1 MRFKFAPMAKASNL
15 QSLQAFYRQ
24 RFAAEYSLEPLKISP
39 STKVII
45 VVPAYYE
52 NPDYLLKSIEQCA
65 LTNPN
70 EIALIWLV
78 NQAEGDEHYDF
89 HKKQVL
95 ELKKRKLAN
104 ELKIYPYA
112 VLDLKSKQA
121 GVGLAR
127 KIGMD
132 LALETFAAID
142 FDGLIVCLDGDCK
155 VSGNYLHSLLK
166 LAHTPV
172 KGLAIHFEHPLEGL
186 SLKDQEYIIKYE
198 TWLRYYS
205 QALEWSGLAWY
216 HHTVGSS
223 MACRASTYA
232 QIGGMN
238 RRKAGEDFYFL
249 HKLMPQGNFV
259 STSSAVVYPQA
270 RISERVPFGTGR
282 AMLEMKAGNKSFMNL
297 YNPLIFKILKDII
310 SIENLRAG
318 KLANNAYWL
327 DFIKE
332 HLKIE
337 SSYQALLKRVNTSNF
352 PSQFLLWF
360 DGFKVLKFVHHLQST
375 IPDLPAKDALQELLG
390 ISADPLPAL
399 IELRQR
405 DRNRGRT

>member
-1 MRFKFAPMAKASNL
+1 MRFKFGAMAKASNL
-15 QSLQAFYRQ
+15 QSLQAFYHQ
-24 RFAAEYSLEPLKISP
+24 RFAAEYSLEPLEISP
-39 STKVII
+39 ATKALI
-45 VVPAYYE
+45 VVPAYNE

-70 EIALIWLV
+70 EIALLWLV
-78 NQAEGDEHYDF
+78 NQADGEEHYDF
-89 HKKQVL
+89 HKKQILDL
-95 ELKKRKLAN
+95 EPRQLAN
-104 ELKIYPYA
+104 EMKIYPSA
-112 VLDLKSKQA
+112 VLDLKPKQA

-132 LALETFAAID
+132 LALDAFAAID
-142 FDGLIVCLDGDCK
+142 FDGLIVCLDGDCQ
-155 VSGNYLHSLLK
+155 VSNNYLQCLIE
-166 LAHTPV
+166 LAQTPL

-186 SLKDQEYIIKYE
+186 SETDQEYIIKYE

-205 QALEWSGLAWY
+205 QALEWAGLPWH

-259 STSSAVVYPQA
+259 STANATVYPQA

-282 AMLEMKAGNKSFMNL
+282 AMLEMKIGNKDFLNL

-310 SIENLRAG
+310 SNENLSAE
-318 KLANNAYWL
+318 KLVENAYWL
-327 DFIKE
+327 DFMKE

-375 IPDLPAKDALQELLG
+375 IPDLPAKEALEDLLG
-390 ISADPLPAL
+390 ICDDPLLAL